1 MNWLMLLNSDTLHT
15 QLVIKFNDQTQH
27 LFNYN
32 ACKHQNIN
40 GICVGDIKKDLI
52 YLR

>member
-1 MNWLMLLNSDTLHT
+1 MNWLMLLISDTLHT
-15 QLVIKFNDQTQH
+15 QLVIKSNDQTQH
-27 LFNYN
+27 MFNYN

-40 GICVGDIKKDLI
+40 GICVGDIKKDRI